1 MVGTKHIMKSMM
13 IIECLT
19 PLEVLREAFCHYF
32 ATGLME
38 RQREMVTPGEK
49 HPRKPGRPRAIPK
62 QYESVVVNMYDQ
74 GDGYRAIARRLR
86 EPEYGLNPDH
96 TTVRRTL
103 IRLGK
108 VIKGDWD
115 QKR

>member
-1 MVGTKHIMKSMM
+1 MVA
-13 IIECLT
+13 
-19 PLEVLREAFCHYF
+19 PA
-32 ATGLME
+32 
-38 RQREMVTPGEK
+38 EK

-62 QYESVVVNMYDQ
+62 EYESVVVNMYDQ

-108 VIKGDWD
+108 VIKGDRD

>member
-1 MVGTKHIMKSMM
+1 
-13 IIECLT
+13 
-19 PLEVLREAFCHYF
+19 
-32 ATGLME
+32 ME

-62 QYESVVVNMYDQ
+62 EYESVVADMYDQ

-86 EPEYGLNPDH
+86 EPEYGLNPDY

-103 IRLGK
+103 IRLAK
-108 VIKGDWD
+108 IPNSD
-115 QKR
+115 QGQ